1 MSDQEGTGTQII
13 MVGTVGIPVT
23 DQERAL
29 EFYRDTLGFEVRRDG
44 EFAPGM
50 RWLEV
55 APPGAATSVAL
66 TPPGMGAQPGVD
78 TGIRF
83 STKDAE
89 ADHASLTA
97 KGVDAG
103 EILRFGE
110 GVPPM
115 FTFQDPDGNTLY
127 VVGSA

>member
-1 MSDQEGTGTQII
+1 MGDQEGTGTQIV
-13 MVGTVGIPVT
+13 MLGTVGIPVS
-23 DQERAL
+23 DQDRAL
-29 EFYRDTLGFEVRRDG
+29 GFYRDTLGFEVRRDA

-50 RWLEV
+50 RWIEV
-55 APPGAATSVAL
+55 APPGATTTVAL
-66 TPPGMGAQPGVD
+66 TPPGDVKPPVD

-97 KGVDAG
+97 NGVEAG

-127 VVGSA
+127 VVESA